1 MSRPSPE
8 SPPTPP
14 SEGGARPGKGPIP
27 GSIPRPGP
35 GPVSTPDPD
44 PVPIPVERL
53 QAIPFLQQLSSQEL
67 LRVARM
73 GRRMEFPRGDLLIR
87 EGDPGSGLYV
97 IVEGEVEVVRR
108 GEGPESVLGF
118 HGPGAFLG
126 ELSLLEGVPAAATVR
141 ATRRCEVLVL
151 APDDFQALLATSPG
165 ACLSVLRTALE
176 RLRSAEAALI
186 QREKLASLGTLAGGL
201 AHQVNNPAAAIR
213 RGAVQLQEALDR
225 WETGTARLGHELG
238 GGAPLVRL
246 RERIRARG
254 GEEVEPTLPSLSGLG
269 RVDQER
275 ELAGWMAARAVDDPT
290 TLAAELVASGWTLS
304 RLQEVFPELADSRR
318 PGKSPPEESMFHWL
332 ADRGDVQGILEAVA
346 ASAETI
352 SRVVEAI
359 RGYARVDVAP
369 VREVELGESLRH
381 ALAILR
387 GRIPPAIRV
396 NWDLPQEPI
405 HVPARGSE
413 LTHVWVNLLENA
425 LDAMGTEGTLTL
437 GVRRRGD
444 GVEVEVGDTGPGI
457 PGPLQDRIFDPF
469 FTTRMSGG
477 GTGLGLHVAR
487 GIVLNQHRG
496 RIEVDSVP
504 GATVFRVSLPAQG
517 PNG

>member
-1 MSRPSPE
+1 MIPDEDPIPDPLPTSD
-8 SPPTPP
+8 PTP
-14 SEGGARPGKGPIP
+14 EPIP
-27 GSIPRPGP
+27 I
-35 GPVSTPDPD
+35 
-44 PVPIPVERL
+44 ERL
-53 QAIPFLQQLSSQEL
+53 QGIPFLQQLSRPEL

-73 GRRMEFPRGDLLIR
+73 GRRLALPRGALLIR

-108 GEGPESVLGF
+108 GEGPEAVLGF
-118 HGPGAFLG
+118 HGPGAILG

-141 ATRRCEVLVL
+141 ATRRCLVLVL
-151 APDDFQALLATSPG
+151 APDDFQALLTASPG

-176 RLRSAEAALI
+176 RLRSAEAALV

-213 RGAVQLQEALDR
+213 RGAVQLREALDR
-225 WETGTARLGHELG
+225 WETGSARLGHELG
-238 GGAPLVRL
+238 GATPVARL
-246 RERIRARG
+246 RERVRKRVQ
-254 GEEVEPTLPSLSGLG
+254 EQMEPALPPLSGLG

-275 ELAGWMAARAVDDPT
+275 ELAGWMVARAMDAPT
-290 TLAAELVASGWTLS
+290 TLAAETLAAELVASGWTLR
-304 RLQEVFPELADSRR
+304 RLQEVFPELAGSRP
-318 PGKSPPEESMFHWL
+318 PGESRPEEPILRWL
-332 ADRGDVQGILEAVA
+332 AARGDVQGILEAVA
-346 ASAETI
+346 ESAEAI

-369 VREVELGESLRH
+369 VQEVELGESLRH

-387 GRIPPAIRV
+387 GRIPPGIRV
-396 NWDLPQEPI
+396 TWDLPQEP
-405 HVPARGSE
+405 VRVLARGSE

-425 LDAMGTEGTLTL
+425 LDAMGAEGTLTL
-437 GVRRRGD
+437 GARRNRD

-457 PGPLQDRIFDPF
+457 PVSLKDRIFDPF
-469 FTTRMSGG
+469 FTTRTSAG

-504 GATVFRVSLPAQG
+504 GGTVFRVSLPALG
-517 PNG
+517 PSE